1 MPPLYDKF
9 QVDVSSPT
17 SGIQIGFQTNSEN
30 YILAVVPRFW
40 FDNPDNVPIGILDD
54 SKVLVVP
61 AKGKRKF
68 ISLNNSPP
76 ADFNSVDGEG
86 KHTRWA
92 SVTPTKPLEQTPA
105 DMMGIQKKDGERV
118 HALLNL
124 LLTTKNL
131 THDNSM
137 AGLGIAHHSDDFKV
151 ILFKNVIDMVNKG
164 MRELRGVYRQ
174 QKIHTSTIQ
183 GRIDFAASS
192 RYIDARMP
200 KFVCQTNIFD
210 LNAPHYSALMAA
222 FDHVSSFVTTE
233 KSFLKELADSFSEQA
248 RIQRARFREIPSYD
262 RGRAIQTLRNK
273 PLPPQLQKWRSIFK
287 LALVVLED
295 RGGHLAHGTNE
306 GGDMRYQCSYL
317 WEDIIEEVLDTAKD
331 GWDFKSR
338 QTAIKPTAI
347 KPWRKRTTEDDGTS
361 SLKPI
366 GDKHLEPDFHLQQG
380 ELDIVL
386 DAKYYKTYDGNM
398 DHVLKQNHLQFLEYA
413 LYPLGE
419 EKRIGPRKLAFVVP
433 HSGGD
438 DCDAVKNYD
447 GDEYELQLDFTITKD
462 QQRNS
467 SPVLHPLSME
477 FPLPE
482 VYLDEQSRQEYFER
496 TSEKM
501 AIIVKTYF
509 DAL

>member
-9 QVDVSSPT
+9 QVDVTSPT
-17 SGIQIGFQTNSEN
+17 KGIQIGFQTNSNN

-68 ISLNNSPP
+68 ISLNNSKIV
-76 ADFNSVDGEG
+76 DFYSVDKKGGE
-86 KHTRWA
+86 TIWA
-92 SVTPTKPLEQTPA
+92 SVPLSKSQEQTPA
-105 DMMGIQKKDGERV
+105 DMIEIQKKDGERV

-124 LLTTKNL
+124 LLITKNL

-200 KFVCQTNIFD
+200 KFVCRTNAFD
-210 LNAPHYSALMAA
+210 LNAPHYSALMTA

-287 LALVVLED
+287 FALVILED

-306 GGDMRYQCSYL
+306 GGDMRYQCSSL
-317 WEDIIEEVLDTAKD
+317 WEDIINEVLDTAKD
-331 GWDFKSR
+331 GWDF
-338 QTAIKPTAI
+338 TAKQTAI
-347 KPWRKRTTEDDGTS
+347 KPWRKRTTEGDGTS

-366 GDKHLEPDFHLQQG
+366 NENQKQLEPDFHLQQG

-386 DAKYYKTYDGNM
+386 DAKYYKYYDGNM
-398 DHVLKQNHLQFLEYA
+398 DNVLRQNQLQFLEYA

-433 HSGGD
+433 HSGGN
-438 DCDAVKNYD
+438 DCDAVKTYD

-482 VYLDEQSRQEYFER
+482 VYLNEQSRQEYFER
-496 TSEKM
+496 TSRDM
-501 AIIVKTYF
+501 AEIVKTYF